1 MAPRPRNR
9 RNTGLPLNVYQNRG
23 AFVWRHPVT
32 GKVYGLGSNRQEAF
46 AQAHEANLAVLELL
60 EKPRLVHR
68 IAGRPE
74 TLADWIETYK
84 GILDKRFD
92 DGKIAK
98 STRDNQKQRCD
109 TIAEKIGDT
118 VLKEASTRT
127 IADFLRT
134 YDEQGKA
141 RMGQAMRSLLL
152 DIFREAIAA
161 GWCERNPVEVT
172 RVERVE
178 TKRQRLSLDQ
188 FMAIHA
194 KAKEK
199 GPIWLVHFME
209 LAILTGQRRG
219 DLAKMRYK
227 DQKDGCLN
235 VTQQKNKKTDV
246 VGHKVAIPLELQIAG
261 FSLQATIASTRNVVS
276 QHLVHHI
283 KQAGRAKVGSKI
295 REHTIAEEFAAIRE
309 EVGITGDNPPTIHEI
324 RSLSARLYKD
334 KYGEE
339 FAQALLGHK
348 SAKMAALYQDERD
361 GWFRPKIA
369 R

>member
-9 RNTGLPLNVYQNRG
+9 RNTGLPLNVYTNRG
-23 AFVWRHPVT
+23 AYVWRHPVT
-32 GKVYGLGSNRQEAF
+32 GKVFGLGSNRQEAF

-74 TLADWIETYK
+74 TLTDWIETYK

-98 STRDNQKQRCD
+98 STRDNMKQRCNTVSD
-109 TIAEKIGDT
+109 AIGETI
-118 VLKEASTRT
+118 LKEVTTRT
-127 IADFLRT
+127 IADFLKR
-134 YDEQGKA
+134 YDGKE
-141 RMGQAMRSLLL
+141 RMAQAMRSLLL
-152 DIFREAIAA
+152 DVFREAIAA

-172 RVERVE
+172 RAERVE

-188 FMAIHA
+188 FTAIHA

-199 GPIWLVHFME
+199 GPVWLAHFLE

-227 DQKDGCLN
+227 DMKDGCLN
-235 VTQQKNKKTDV
+235 VIQQKNKKSDA

-276 QHLVHHI
+276 QYLVHHI

-295 REHTIAEEFAAIRE
+295 REHTIAEEFATIRE
-309 EVGITGDNPPTIHEI
+309 EVGIVGDNPPTIHEI

-339 FAQALLGHK
+339 FALALLGHK

-369 R
+369 G

>member
-1 MAPRPRNR
+1 MAPRPRSR

-23 AFVWRHPVT
+23 AYVWRHPVT
-32 GKVYGLGSNRQEAF
+32 GKVYGLGNNRQAAF

-92 DGKIAK
+92 DEKIAK
-98 STRDNQKQRCD
+98 STRDNMKQRCN
-109 TIAEKIGDT
+109 TISEVIGET
-118 VLKEASTRT
+118 ILKELTTRT
-127 IADFLRT
+127 IADFLKR
-134 YDEQGKA
+134 YDGKE
-141 RMGQAMRSLLL
+141 RMAQAMRSLLL

-172 RVERVE
+172 RAERVE

-199 GPIWLVHFME
+199 GPIWLVHFLE

-227 DQKDGCLN
+227 DMQDVWLN
-235 VTQQKNKKTDV
+235 VVQQKNKKTDA

-276 QHLVHHI
+276 QYLVHHI

-309 EVGITGDNPPTIHEI
+309 EVGIVGDNPPTIHEI

-348 SAKMAALYQDERD
+348 SVKMAALYQDERD
-361 GWFRPKIA
+361 GWFRPMITG
-369 R
+369 